1 MASAEKRGTGPRP
14 WRARYKK
21 PDGTWGS
28 EPGFATKSAALKWG
42 NDQESDIRH
51 GRWRDPRG
59 GQITLDAWFGLW
71 LPAQNYARRTRERLE
86 GDFRNHLRP
95 WWGDRA
101 IGEIGLLDVAAFEN
115 RLGACLARNTIAG
128 IMSLLRM
135 LMEDAVADGRLTMS
149 PVVAKR
155 RRGRRKDVVGKPPRK
170 ATALTLEAFMAIAL
184 RLPRVN
190 SLGAVAAVMAVVTA
204 FTGMRWGEVSAM
216 QRKFLMLLPAEGG
229 MPASGWYIVD
239 DDEGAVHDPK
249 RGPAYLG
256 PPKGYVG
263 RTIELPPFLVEL
275 LLIYTASLPPDQ
287 ELLFVTS
294 RGGMLR
300 SRCTVSEAWRLACDG
315 WPARESGYGRRARV
329 EAAAV
334 VKGLHW
340 HDLRHTHKTWLA
352 EDGVPAV
359 ARDERLGHRRG
370 NRGGGADSG
379 QQDHVYV
386 HATAVMRKR
395 VLEGLQRRWEA
406 AGPESAVLRES
417 ISRFFPIAGAG
428 APQHQVADGAGADRG
443 QPLGGWP

>member
-1 MASAEKRGTGPRP
+1 MASAEKRGKGKKP
-14 WRARYKK
+14 WRVRYKK

-28 EPGFATKSAALKWG
+28 EPGFATRAAALKWG

-59 GQITLDAWFGLW
+59 GQITLDAWFALW
-71 LPAQNYARRTRERLE
+71 LPAQDYARRTRERLE
-86 GDFRNHLRP
+86 GDYRNHLRQV
-95 WWGDRA
+95 WGGRA
-101 IGEIGLLDVAAFEN
+101 IGEIGVLEVAAFEN
-115 RLGACLARNTIAG
+115 RLGNGLGRNTIAG

-155 RRGRRKDVVGKPPRK
+155 RRGRRKDVVGKAPRK
-170 ATALTLEAFMAIAL
+170 AVALTTEAFMAIAL
-184 RLPRVN
+184 RLPRLN
-190 SLGAVAAVMAVVTA
+190 SLGAMAAVMAVVTA
-204 FTGMRWGEVSAM
+204 FTGMRWGEVTAM
-216 QRKFLMLLPAEGG
+216 QRRLLMLMPAEGDV
-229 MPASGWYIVD
+229 PASGWYIID
-239 DDEGAVHDPK
+239 DDEGSVHDPK

-256 PPKGYVG
+256 PPKGYIG

-275 LLIYTASLPPDQ
+275 LLAYMASLPPGR
-287 ELLFVTS
+287 EMLFVTN

-300 SRCTVSEAWRLACDG
+300 SRSAVSIAWRLACDG

-329 EAAAV
+329 AAAAV
-334 VKGLHW
+334 VKDLHW
-340 HDLRHTHKTWLA
+340 HDLRHTHKTWLV

-370 NRGGGADSG
+370 KRGGDADSG

-395 VLEGLQRRWEA
+395 ILEGLQRRWESA
-406 AGPESAVLRES
+406 APESVLLRES
-417 ISRFFPIAGAG
+417 ISRFFPISTSSAASY
-428 APQHQVADGAGADRG
+428 QVADGAVAERG
-443 QPLGGWP
+443 HGLGFSA